1 MPGVDPLRK
10 TTIERAKLVRLEDE
24 TIIFSKKKR
33 TFKDRIT
40 VENHKSRQIELTV
53 IDHIPVAGHDD
64 IKISDVKFSKK
75 PSEKDYDEGIV
86 KWELRLKPGEK
97 KEITIEFMVTHP
109 KNMSVWGL

>member
-53 IDHIPVAGHDD
+53 IDHIPDD
-64 IKISDVKFSKK
+64 IKIEDVQLRPK
-75 PSEKDYDEGIV
+75 PAERNDDEGIV

-109 KNMSVWGL
+109 KNMSVRGL